1 MLGERLAQRRV
12 PELWAAGLQYGRFVT
27 VGLGATLVHV
37 AVYAGTIELLDT
49 APLSANALGFATAVT
64 LSFLGHRSWTFRDR
78 AGRSGRD
85 ALLRFWGVALLGFL
99 LNTLFVQLV
108 TGTLGWS
115 YDWAIPPM
123 VAITPVVTF
132 LLSKFWVFRA

>member
-1 MLGERLAQRRV
+1 MPSERLAHWLV
-12 PELWAAGLQYGRFVT
+12 PELRTASLQYGRFVV

-37 AVYAGTIELLDT
+37 AVYVATIELAGV
-49 APLSANALGFATAVT
+49 APLAANALGFATAVT
-64 LSFLGHRSWTFRDR
+64 ISFLGHQHWTFRD
-78 AGRSGRD
+78 APGESGRN

-123 VAITPVVTF
+123 VAITPVITF
-132 LLSKFWVFRA
+132 LLSKLWVFRA